1 MTKGIYNG
9 YDIFK
14 PDIKPIIFINYN
26 GEEKNLAKISP
37 GEKADILLDLILD
50 PKSNKILVIDQ
61 PEDDLDNE
69 TIFNKVSQN

>member
-37 GEKADILLDLILD
+37 GEKADILLD
-50 PKSNKILVIDQ
+50 
-61 PEDDLDNE
+61 
-69 TIFNKVSQN
+69 